1 MKFKQSNTKNSEI
14 KVVVSFED
22 KEIQSFI
29 EFGAKELGKT
39 VDIKG
44 FRKGHIPTS
53 IIEEK
58 YGKDLLL
65 EFALEKKLN
74 KIYQDVI
81 TENKISPLS
90 QPNVEFASKDPV
102 EITFTVAVKPEIDL
116 KPLDKVKI
124 KKQTAKVTKKDVEE
138 EISHMLVRVAQFDEV
153 TRKAKKGDRV
163 TIDFE
168 GFDKDGKA
176 IPNTKSENHP
186 VVIGDNMFIPGFEE
200 NIEGLKK
207 DDTNEFEVTF
217 PKDYHAKELQAA
229 KVTFKIK
236 VNKVENKTIPE
247 LTEETIEKISYKK
260 QSKADFEKEV
270 ETKLTAKQEQENKKK
285 QEEELYDQFLKNLK
299 FNISELMIADE
310 MQILK
315 QELAQNLQRQGLT
328 LDQYEKMMSEKE
340 GKSVDETYKTQ
351 AEERAR
357 LKMIIDAIVSEK
369 KLEIT
374 DKDVDARLKE
384 EVDKAPKEIKDH
396 VEKYYRDNAQAL
408 AVLKNGMLLDK
419 LVAEYIS

>member
-22 KEIQSFI
+22 KEIQSFV

-90 QPNVEFASKDPV
+90 QPNVEFTSKDPV

-138 EISHMLVRVAQFDEV
+138 EISHMLIRVAQFDEV